1 LISQKGFS
9 YIMDVI
15 RRKEQELEDAKR
27 ALKREKEQVAL
38 DLAKDIEFPTE
49 RLKEWF
55 RTRVEKIHIPDFA
68 TYQTMLPVAG
78 QFEMFRVNLSDGRVI
93 SARRVTGIDLTSTC
107 NTFYISGLSIG
118 VVGTFYNMK
127 RADREFIM
135 SVLPVK
141 TDMDFAIW
149 IASFEMF
156 LMTYLEYLNPQWKPI
171 MSRFIHR
178 CFC

>member
-1 LISQKGFS
+1 
-9 YIMDVI
+9 MDVI
-15 RRKEQELEDAKR
+15 KHREQELKDAQH
-27 ALKREKEQVAL
+27 ALQREKEQVAL
-38 DLAKDIEFPTE
+38 DLAKNIEFPTE

-55 RTRVEKIHIPDFA
+55 RTRVEKIRIPDFA

-78 QFEMFRVNLSDGRVI
+78 QFEMFRVNLSDCRVI
-93 SARRVTGIDLTSTC
+93 SAQRVTGTDLISTC
-107 NTFYISGLSIG
+107 NTFYISGVS
-118 VVGTFYNMK
+118 VEFVGTFYNMK
-127 RADREFIM
+127 GADREFIM
-135 SVLPVK
+135 SMLPIK

-156 LMTYLEYLNPQWKPI
+156 IMAYLGYVDPNWKTF